1 MSKVGDWHEKKIHQT
16 LKKVYGIDSLRYS
29 ARNELFL
36 RLKSL
41 PSYSHAFLMKLDF
54 TEPFN
59 LTRWFAPSCLTRTE
73 IHQQEGYDGG
83 RGHVSLKNN

>member
-1 MSKVGDWHEKKIHQT
+1 MSKVGILNVTGMKRKKKLHQT

-41 PSYSHAFLMKLDF
+41 PSYSHAFLMVKLDF
-54 TEPFN
+54 TCVN
-59 LTRWFAPSCLTRTE
+59 LL
-73 IHQQEGYDGG
+73 I
-83 RGHVSLKNN
+83 